1 MAVSIPCAL
10 CAGDAFLF
18 SRTARR
24 AIINEVWIPTF
35 FKNENKMYGP
45 ESEIHQGGQQYMKV
59 GSVREIKNN
68 EFRVGLTPDNVRAY
82 VKAGH
87 AVYMEKGAGEGSG
100 FADDDYI
107 KAGAVLMEDPA
118 EVWQTVDMMVK
129 VKEPL
134 ESEYALFHEGLILY
148 TYLHLAADRE
158 QTDAL
163 LAGKVK
169 GVAYETLQ
177 ETDRSLPLLAP
188 MSQIAGRLSIQEG
201 AKYLEKR
208 FGGEGILLA
217 GVPGTP
223 KANVVILGGG
233 TVGMN
238 ACRIAVGMG
247 ANVTIIDINLKRLE
261 ELDNMFGAR
270 IQTLVSTDANIER
283 AVRDADLVIG
293 SALIPGAATP
303 KLFKAAYL
311 KEMKEGA
318 VFVDVAIDQ
327 GGCGETS
334 VVTTHDDPV
343 YIRDGVVH
351 YCVGNMPGA
360 VPRTST
366 IALTNATL
374 HYGLEIAAA
383 GLEEACRKNPVIR
396 TAVNTYDGKLTNA
409 NVGEALGY
417 ECTDLT
423 GLIG

>member
-1 MAVSIPCAL
+1 
-10 CAGDAFLF
+10 
-18 SRTARR
+18 
-24 AIINEVWIPTF
+24 
-35 FKNENKMYGP
+35 
-45 ESEIHQGGQQYMKV
+45 MKIGCV
-59 GSVREIKNN
+59 KEIKNN

-82 VKAGH
+82 VAAGH
-87 AVYMEKGAGEGSG
+87 HVYIEKGAGIGSG
-100 FADDDYI
+100 FADSEYVE
-107 KAGAVLMEDPA
+107 AGASLIDNA
-118 EVWQTVDMMVK
+118 QDIWQLVDMMVK

-134 ESEYALFHEGLILY
+134 PEEYPLFRDGLILY
-148 TYLHLAADRE
+148 TYLHLAADKE

-169 GVAYETLQ
+169 AVAYETLQ

-238 ACRIAVGMG
+238 ACKIAVGMG
-247 ANVTIIDINLKRLE
+247 ANVTILDVNLKRLE
-261 ELDNMFGAR
+261 ELDNMFGAH
-270 IQTLVSTDANIER
+270 IQTLVSNDSNVER
-283 AVRDADLVIG
+283 ALKNADLVIG
-293 SALIPGAATP
+293 SVLIPGGSTP
-303 KLFKAAYL
+303 KLFKAKYL
-311 KEMKEGA
+311 PEMKNGS

-327 GGCGETS
+327 GGCGES
-334 VVTTHDDPV
+334 SHVTTHDDPV
-343 YIRDGVVH
+343 FIQDGVVH

-374 HYGLEIAAA
+374 KYGLEIANK
-383 GLEEACRKNPVIR
+383 GLEAACRESKVIESG
-396 TAVNTYDGKLTNA
+396 VNTYAGKLTNK
-409 NVGEALGY
+409 NVALAHGY
-417 ECTDLT
+417 EYSPLE
-423 GLIG
+423 GLI